1 VDRLTVN
8 DASNAVI
15 AAAILAGGDSQRMG
29 EDKATLGDNDS
40 LLIEWQVK
48 DLRDLSQSLPILI
61 CSGSRRYEA
70 LNTYNV
76 RHVSDS
82 VKSAGPLAGV
92 AKALETAA
100 TAGLEEGYVL
110 VLPTDSL
117 IPPSHIYDRLT
128 GAMSAASDVVLL
140 KGKHLHP
147 LHGLFSV
154 SLTSSMNDYV
164 ESGGR
169 SVMGFL
175 DDRSW
180 SSVTVPGAWEP
191 CLNFNTP
198 EEYECALAAFAKM
211 TPL

>member
-1 VDRLTVN
+1 MN

>member
-1 VDRLTVN
+1 MSDV
-8 DASNAVI
+8 SNAVI
-15 AAAILAGGDSQRMG
+15 ASAILAGGDSQRMG
-29 EDKATLGDNDS
+29 EDKAAIGNENS
-40 LLIEWQVK
+40 SLIERQVS
-48 DLRDLSQSLPILI
+48 DLRNLSQSMPILI

-70 LNTYNV
+70 LNTYDV
-76 RHVSDS
+76 RYVPDS
-82 VKSAGPLAGV
+82 VNSAGPLAGV

-100 TAGLEEGYVL
+100 TLGREEGYVF

-128 GAMSAASDVVLL
+128 DTMSATSEVVLL
-140 KGKHLHP
+140 QGERLHP
-147 LHGLFSV
+147 LHGLFSMA
-154 SLTSSMNDYV
+154 LAPSMNDYV

-180 SSVTVPGAWEP
+180 IPVTVPGAWEP

-198 EEYECALAAFAKM
+198 EEYERALVRFAKM
-211 TPL
+211 TSI

>member
-1 VDRLTVN
+1 VT

-29 EDKATLGDNDS
+29 LDKAALGDNDTS
-40 LLIEWQVK
+40 LIERQVK
-48 DLRDLSQSLPILI
+48 DLRDLSESLPILI
-61 CSGSRRYEA
+61 CSGSRRYKA
-70 LNTYNV
+70 LNTYDV
-76 RHVSDS
+76 RHVPDS
-82 VKSAGPLAGV
+82 LNSAGPLAGV

-100 TAGLEEGYVL
+100 TAGLEEGYVF

-117 IPPSHIYDRLT
+117 IPPSFIYDRLT
-128 GAMSAASDVVLL
+128 GAESATDEVVLL
-140 KGKHLHP
+140 EGERLHP

-154 SLTSSMNDYV
+154 SLASSMSDYV

-175 DDRSW
+175 DDLSW
-180 SSVTVPGAWEP
+180 SAVTVPKAWEP

-198 EEYECALAAFAKM
+198 EEYERALAAFAKM
-211 TPL
+211 TSV

>member
-1 VDRLTVN
+1 MN
-8 DASNAVI
+8 DAANAVI

-29 EDKATLGDNDS
+29 KDKAALGDKDS
-40 LLIEWQVK
+40 SLIEWQVK
-48 DLRDLSQSLPILI
+48 DLRDLSEALPILI

-70 LNTYNV
+70 LNTYDI
-76 RHVSDS
+76 RHVPDS

-100 TAGLEEGYVL
+100 TGGFEEGYVL

-117 IPPSHIYDRLT
+117 IPPSHIYARLT
-128 GAMSAASDVVLL
+128 GAMSGATEVVLL
-140 KGKHLHP
+140 KSEHLHP

-154 SLTSSMNDYV
+154 SLTSSMNDYI

-180 SSVTVPGAWEP
+180 SAVTVPRFWEP

-198 EEYECALAAFAKM
+198 EEYERALAAFAKM
-211 TPL
+211 TSV

>member
-1 VDRLTVN
+1 MN

-29 EDKATLGDNDS
+29 EDKAALGDEGAP
-40 LLIEWQVK
+40 LIERQVK
-48 DLRDLSQSLPILI
+48 DLRDLSESLPILI
-61 CSGSRRYEA
+61 CSGSRRYKA
-70 LNTYNV
+70 LNTYDV
-76 RHVSDS
+76 RHVPDS
-82 VKSAGPLAGV
+82 VNSAGPLAGV

-100 TAGLEEGYVL
+100 TAGLEEGYVF

-117 IPPSHIYDRLT
+117 IPPSFIYDRLT
-128 GAMSAASDVVLL
+128 GAESATDEVVLVE
-140 KGKHLHP
+140 GERLHP

-154 SLTSSMNDYV
+154 SLASSMSDYV

-175 DDRSW
+175 DDLSW
-180 SSVTVPGAWEP
+180 SAVTVPKAWEP

-198 EEYECALAAFAKM
+198 EEYERALAAFAKM
-211 TPL
+211 TSV

>member
-1 VDRLTVN
+1 VN

-29 EDKATLGDNDS
+29 LDKAALGDNDTS
-40 LLIEWQVK
+40 LIERQVK
-48 DLRDLSQSLPILI
+48 DLRDLSESLPILI
-61 CSGSRRYEA
+61 CSGSRRYKA
-70 LNTYNV
+70 LNTYGV
-76 RHVSDS
+76 RHVPDS
-82 VKSAGPLAGV
+82 LNSAGPLAGV

-100 TAGLEEGYVL
+100 TAGLEEGYVF

-117 IPPSHIYDRLT
+117 ITPSFIYDRLT
-128 GAMSAASDVVLL
+128 GAESATDEVVLL
-140 KGKHLHP
+140 EGERLHP

-154 SLTSSMNDYV
+154 SLASSMSDYV

-175 DDRSW
+175 DDLSW
-180 SSVTVPGAWEP
+180 SAVTVPKAWEP

-198 EEYECALAAFAKM
+198 EEYKRALAAFAKM
-211 TPL
+211 TSV

>member
-1 VDRLTVN
+1 VN

-29 EDKATLGDNDS
+29 LDKAALGDNDTS
-40 LLIEWQVK
+40 LIERQVK
-48 DLRDLSQSLPILI
+48 DLRDLSESLPILI
-61 CSGSRRYEA
+61 CSGSRRYKA
-70 LNTYNV
+70 LNTYDV
-76 RHVSDS
+76 RHVPDS
-82 VKSAGPLAGV
+82 LNSAGPLAGV

-100 TAGLEEGYVL
+100 TAGLEEGYVF

-117 IPPSHIYDRLT
+117 ITPSFIYDRLT
-128 GAMSAASDVVLL
+128 GAESATDEVVLL
-140 KGKHLHP
+140 EGERLHP

-154 SLTSSMNDYV
+154 SLASSMSDYV

-175 DDRSW
+175 DDLSW
-180 SSVTVPGAWEP
+180 SAVTVPKAWEP

-198 EEYECALAAFAKM
+198 EEYERALAAFAKM
-211 TPL
+211 TSV

>member
-1 VDRLTVN
+1 VN

-29 EDKATLGDNDS
+29 LDKAALGDNDTS
-40 LLIEWQVK
+40 LIERQVK
-48 DLRDLSQSLPILI
+48 DLRDLSESLPILI
-61 CSGSRRYEA
+61 CSGSRRYKA
-70 LNTYNV
+70 LNTYDV
-76 RHVSDS
+76 RHVPDS
-82 VKSAGPLAGV
+82 LNSAGPLAGV

-100 TAGLEEGYVL
+100 TAGLEEGYVF

-117 IPPSHIYDRLT
+117 IPPSFIYDRLT
-128 GAMSAASDVVLL
+128 GAESATDEVVLL
-140 KGKHLHP
+140 EGERLHP

-154 SLTSSMNDYV
+154 SLASSMSDYV

-175 DDRSW
+175 DDLSW
-180 SSVTVPGAWEP
+180 SAVTVPKAWEP

-198 EEYECALAAFAKM
+198 EEYERALAAFAKM
-211 TPL
+211 TSV

>member
-1 VDRLTVN
+1 MN
-8 DASNAVI
+8 DAANAVI

-29 EDKATLGDNDS
+29 KDKAALGDKDS
-40 LLIEWQVK
+40 SLIEWQVK
-48 DLRDLSQSLPILI
+48 DLRDLSEALPILI

-70 LNTYNV
+70 LNTYDI
-76 RHVSDS
+76 RHVPDS

-100 TAGLEEGYVL
+100 TGGFEEGYVL

-117 IPPSHIYDRLT
+117 IPPSHVYDRLT
-128 GAMSAASDVVLL
+128 GAMSAASEVVLL
-140 KGKHLHP
+140 KGEHLHP

-169 SVMGFL
+169 SVMGCL
-175 DDRSW
+175 DDSSW
-180 SSVTVPGAWEP
+180 SAVTVPRAWEP

-198 EEYECALAAFAKM
+198 EDYERVLAAFAKL
-211 TPL
+211 TSV

>member
-1 VDRLTVN
+1 MN
-8 DASNAVI
+8 DASTAVI

-29 EDKATLGDNDS
+29 EDKAALGDDDS
-40 LLIEWQVK
+40 LLIERQVK

-70 LNTYNV
+70 LDTYDV
-76 RHVSDS
+76 QYVPDS
-82 VKSAGPLAGV
+82 VNSAGPLAGV

-100 TAGLEEGYVL
+100 TTGLEEGYAF

-117 IPPSHIYDRLT
+117 IPPSHIYDCLT
-128 GAMSAASDVVLL
+128 GAMSATSEVVLL
-140 KGKHLHP
+140 KGERLHP

-154 SLTSSMNDYV
+154 SLASSMNDYV

-180 SSVTVPGAWEP
+180 TTVTVPRAWEP

-198 EEYECALAAFAKM
+198 EEYERALAAFAKM
-211 TPL
+211 TSA

>member
-1 VDRLTVN
+1 MN

-29 EDKATLGDNDS
+29 EDKAALGDGDAS
-40 LLIEWQVK
+40 LIEGQVK

-70 LNTYNV
+70 LNTYDV
-76 RHVSDS
+76 QCVPDS
-82 VKSAGPLAGV
+82 LNSGGPLAGV

-100 TAGLEEGYVL
+100 AAGFEEGYVL

-128 GAMSAASDVVLL
+128 AAVTATSEVVLL
-140 KGKHLHP
+140 KGERLHP

-180 SSVTVPGAWEP
+180 SAVTVPGTWEP
-191 CLNFNTP
+191 CLNFNTR
-198 EEYECALAAFAKM
+198 EEYERALAALAKM
-211 TPL
+211 TSV

>member
-1 VDRLTVN
+1 MN

-29 EDKATLGDNDS
+29 EDKAALGDND
-40 LLIEWQVK
+40 LPLIECQVK

-61 CSGSRRYEA
+61 CSGSRRSEA
-70 LNTYNV
+70 INTYDV
-76 RHVSDS
+76 RHIPDS
-82 VKSAGPLAGV
+82 VTSAGPLAGV

-100 TAGLEEGYVL
+100 AAGLEEGYML

-128 GAMSAASDVVLL
+128 GAMSAASEVVLL
-140 KGKHLHP
+140 KGEHLHP

-180 SSVTVPGAWEP
+180 SAVTVPRAWEP

-198 EEYECALAAFAKM
+198 EEYERALAAFAKM
-211 TPL
+211 TAV

>member
-1 VDRLTVN
+1 MN

-15 AAAILAGGDSQRMG
+15 AAAILAGGHSQRMG
-29 EDKATLGDNDS
+29 EDKATLNDGGAS
-40 LLIEWQVK
+40 LIERQVK
-48 DLRDLSQSLPILI
+48 DLRDLSEALPILI

-70 LNTYNV
+70 LNTYDV
-76 RHVSDS
+76 RHVPDS
-82 VKSAGPLAGV
+82 LNSAGPLAGV

-100 TAGLEEGYVL
+100 AAGLEEGYVL

-128 GAMSAASDVVLL
+128 GAMSGASEVVLL
-140 KGKHLHP
+140 KGEHLHP
-147 LHGLFSV
+147 LHGLFSI

-180 SSVTVPGAWEP
+180 SAVTVPGAWEL
-191 CLNFNTP
+191 CLNLNTP
-198 EEYECALAAFAKM
+198 EEYERALAAFAKM
-211 TPL
+211 TSV

>member
-1 VDRLTVN
+1 MDRVTLIDVSRT
-8 DASNAVI
+8 VI

-29 EDKATLGDNDS
+29 ADKAVLGDEGS
-40 LLIEWQVK
+40 SLIERHVR
-48 DLRDLSQSLPILI
+48 DLRNLSQSLPILI

-70 LNTYNV
+70 LNSYDV
-76 RHVSDS
+76 RHVPDS
-82 VKSAGPLAGV
+82 VNSAGPLAGV
-92 AKALETAA
+92 AKALDTAA
-100 TAGLEEGYVL
+100 TTGLEEGYVF

-128 GAMSAASDVVLL
+128 DSMSATSEAVLV
-140 KGKHLHP
+140 KCERLHP

-154 SLTSSMNDYV
+154 ALASSMNDYV

-180 SSVTVPGAWEP
+180 TAVTLPGAWET

-198 EEYECALAAFAKM
+198 KEYERALAAFAKM
-211 TPL
+211 TSV

>member
-1 VDRLTVN
+1 MN

-29 EDKATLGDNDS
+29 EDKAALGDKGS
-40 LLIEWQVK
+40 SLIEWQVK
-48 DLRDLSQSLPILI
+48 DLRDLSQSLPIVI

-70 LNTYNV
+70 LNTYDV
-76 RHVSDS
+76 RHVPDS

-100 TAGLEEGYVL
+100 TGGHEEGYVL

-117 IPPSHIYDRLT
+117 ILPSHIYDRLT
-128 GAMSAASDVVLL
+128 GAMSAASEIVLL
-140 KGKHLHP
+140 KGQRLHP

-154 SLTSSMNDYV
+154 SLTRSMNDYI

-180 SSVTVPGAWEP
+180 STVTVPKAWEP

-198 EEYECALAAFAKM
+198 EEYERALAAFAKM
-211 TPL
+211 TSV

>member
-1 VDRLTVN
+1 MSNV
-8 DASNAVI
+8 SNAVI

-29 EDKATLGDNDS
+29 EDKAALGDDDS
-40 LLIEWQVK
+40 SLIERQVK

-61 CSGSRRYEA
+61 CSGSRRYEV

-76 RHVSDS
+76 RHVPDLLN
-82 VKSAGPLAGV
+82 SAGPLAGL
-92 AKALETAA
+92 ARALETAA
-100 TAGLEEGYVL
+100 ATCIEQGYVF

-117 IPPSHIYDRLT
+117 IPPSHIYDCLT
-128 GAMSAASDVVLL
+128 GAAPATSEVVLL
-140 KGKHLHP
+140 KGERLHP

-154 SLTSSMNDYV
+154 ALAPCMQDYV

-180 SSVTVPGAWEP
+180 ATVTAPRAWEP

-198 EEYECALAAFAKM
+198 DEYERALEAFVKM
-211 TPL
+211 TSV

>member
-1 VDRLTVN
+1 MN

-29 EDKATLGDNDS
+29 EDKAALGDNDS
-40 LLIEWQVK
+40 SLIEWQVK
-48 DLRDLSQSLPILI
+48 DLRNLSQSLPIFI

-70 LNTYNV
+70 LNTYDV
-76 RHVSDS
+76 RHVPDS
-82 VKSAGPLAGV
+82 VESAGPLAGV
-92 AKALETAA
+92 AKALEAAA
-100 TAGLEEGYVL
+100 TEGLEEGYVL

-117 IPPSHIYDRLT
+117 MPPSHIYDRLT
-128 GAMSAASDVVLL
+128 DAMSAATEVILL
-140 KGKHLHP
+140 EGEHLHP

-175 DDRSW
+175 DDRCW
-180 SSVTVPGAWEP
+180 SAVTVPGTWEP

-198 EEYECALAAFAKM
+198 EEYERALAAFAKM
-211 TPL
+211 TSV

>member
-1 VDRLTVN
+1 MTDVSST
-8 DASNAVI
+8 VI

-29 EDKATLGDNDS
+29 EDKAALGDKGAS
-40 LLIEWQVK
+40 LIERQAK

-61 CSGSRRYEA
+61 CSGSRRYDA
-70 LNTYNV
+70 LNTYDV

-82 VKSAGPLAGV
+82 LNFTGPLGGL

-100 TAGLEEGYVL
+100 SAGIDEGYVF

-117 IPPSHIYDRLT
+117 IPPTHIYDRLM
-128 GAMSAASDVVLL
+128 AAVSAASEVVLL
-140 KGKHLHP
+140 KGERLHP

-154 SLTSSMNDYV
+154 SLAAKMNDYV

-175 DDRSW
+175 DNRSW
-180 SSVTVPGAWEP
+180 TTVTVPDAWEP

-198 EEYECALAAFAKM
+198 DEYQRALAAFAKM
-211 TPL
+211 TSV

>member
-1 VDRLTVN
+1 VN

-29 EDKATLGDNDS
+29 EDKAALGDNDS
-40 LLIEWQVK
+40 SLIEWQVK
-48 DLRDLSQSLPILI
+48 DLRNLSQSLPIFI

-70 LNTYNV
+70 LNTSDV
-76 RHVSDS
+76 RHVPDS
-82 VKSAGPLAGV
+82 VESAGPLAGV

-100 TAGLEEGYVL
+100 TAGLEEGYLL

-117 IPPSHIYDRLT
+117 IPPSHIYGRLT
-128 GAMSAASDVVLL
+128 DAMSATREVILL
-140 KGKHLHP
+140 KGEHLHP
-147 LHGLFSV
+147 LHGLFSI

-164 ESGGR
+164 KSGGR

-175 DDRSW
+175 DERCW
-180 SSVTVPGAWEP
+180 SAVTVPEAWEP

-198 EEYECALAAFAKM
+198 EEYERALAAFEKM
-211 TPL
+211 TSV

>member
-1 VDRLTVN
+1 VN

-29 EDKATLGDNDS
+29 EDKAALGHEGAS
-40 LLIEWQVK
+40 LIDRQVK

-70 LNTYNV
+70 LNTYGV
-76 RHVSDS
+76 RHVPDS
-82 VKSAGPLAGV
+82 VTSAGPLAGV

-100 TAGLEEGYVL
+100 TAGLEEGYMF

-117 IPPSHIYDRLT
+117 IAPSHIYDRLT
-128 GAMSAASDVVLL
+128 GAESATSEVVLL
-140 KGKHLHP
+140 KGERLHP

-154 SLTSSMNDYV
+154 SLASSMNDYV

-175 DDRSW
+175 DDLSW
-180 SSVTVPGAWEP
+180 SAVTVPRAWEP

-198 EEYECALAAFAKM
+198 EEYERALAAFAKM
-211 TPL
+211 TSV

>member
-1 VDRLTVN
+1 MN
-8 DASNAVI
+8 DASNAVM

-29 EDKATLGDNDS
+29 EDKAALGDGGAS
-40 LLIEWQVK
+40 LIERQVK
-48 DLRDLSQSLPILI
+48 DLRTLSEALPILI

-70 LNTYNV
+70 LNTYDV
-76 RHVSDS
+76 RHVPDS
-82 VKSAGPLAGV
+82 LNSAGPLAGV

-100 TAGLEEGYVL
+100 VAGLEEGYVF

-128 GAMSAASDVVLL
+128 GAESATSEVVLL
-140 KGKHLHP
+140 KGERLHP
-147 LHGLFSV
+147 LHGIFSV
-154 SLTSSMNDYV
+154 SLTTSMTDYV

-175 DDRSW
+175 DDRCW
-180 SSVTVPGAWEP
+180 AAVTVPGAWEP

-198 EEYECALAAFAKM
+198 DEYERALEAFAKM
-211 TPL
+211 TSV

>member
-1 VDRLTVN
+1 VN

-29 EDKATLGDNDS
+29 EDKAGLGDNVS
-40 LLIEWQVK
+40 SLIEWQVN
-48 DLRDLSQSLPILI
+48 DLRDLSESLPILI
-61 CSGSRRYEA
+61 CSGSRSYEA
-70 LNTYNV
+70 LNAYDV
-76 RHVSDS
+76 RYVPDS

-92 AKALETAA
+92 AQALETAA
-100 TAGLEEGYVL
+100 TGGLEEGYVL

-128 GAMSAASDVVLL
+128 GAMSGATEVVLL
-140 KGKHLHP
+140 KGEHLHP

-154 SLTSSMNDYV
+154 SLTSSMNDYI

-180 SSVTVPGAWEP
+180 SAVTVPGAWEP

-198 EEYECALAAFAKM
+198 EEYERALAAFAKM
-211 TPL
+211 TSV

>member
-1 VDRLTVN
+1 MN
-8 DASNAVI
+8 DASTAVI

-29 EDKATLGDNDS
+29 EDKAALGDDDS
-40 LLIEWQVK
+40 LLIERQVK

-61 CSGSRRYEA
+61 CSGSRRYEV
-70 LNTYNV
+70 LNTYDV
-76 RHVSDS
+76 RHVPDS

-100 TAGLEEGYVL
+100 AAGLEEGFVL

-128 GAMSAASDVVLL
+128 GAMSAASEVVLL
-140 KGKHLHP
+140 KGEHLHP

-180 SSVTVPGAWEP
+180 SAVTVPRAWEP

-198 EEYECALAAFAKM
+198 EEYERALAAFAKM
-211 TPL
+211 TSA

>member
-1 VDRLTVN
+1 MN
-8 DASNAVI
+8 DASNAVV

-29 EDKATLGDNDS
+29 LDKAALGDNDTS
-40 LLIEWQVK
+40 LIERQVK
-48 DLRDLSQSLPILI
+48 DLRDLSESLPILI

-70 LNTYNV
+70 LNTYDV
-76 RHVSDS
+76 RHLPDS
-82 VKSAGPLAGV
+82 LNSAGPLAGV

-100 TAGLEEGYVL
+100 TAGLEEGYVF

-117 IPPSHIYDRLT
+117 VPPSHIYDRLT
-128 GAMSAASDVVLL
+128 GAMSAASEVVLL
-140 KGKHLHP
+140 KGEHLHP

-154 SLTSSMNDYV
+154 SLTSSMSDYV

-175 DDRSW
+175 DDLSW
-180 SSVTVPGAWEP
+180 SAVTVPKAWEP

-198 EEYECALAAFAKM
+198 EEYERALAAFAKM
-211 TPL
+211 TSV

>member
-1 VDRLTVN
+1 MN
-8 DASNAVI
+8 GASNAVI

-29 EDKATLGDNDS
+29 EDKAALGDGGAS
-40 LLIEWQVK
+40 LIERLVT
-48 DLRDLSQSLPILI
+48 DLRDLSQSLPIFI

-70 LNTYNV
+70 LNIYDV
-76 RHVSDS
+76 RHVPDS
-82 VKSAGPLAGV
+82 LNSAGPLAGV

-100 TAGLEEGYVL
+100 AAGLEEGYVF

-117 IPPSHIYDRLT
+117 IPPSHIYNRLT
-128 GAMSAASDVVLL
+128 GPKSANSEVVLL
-140 KGKHLHP
+140 KGERLHP

-154 SLTSSMNDYV
+154 ALAACMQDYID
-164 ESGGR
+164 SGGR

-180 SSVTVPGAWEP
+180 TSVTVPGAWEP

-198 EEYECALAAFAKM
+198 EEYERAQAAFVKM
-211 TPL
+211 TCL

>member
-1 VDRLTVN
+1 VN
-8 DASNAVI
+8 DASNAVM

-29 EDKATLGDNDS
+29 EDKAALGDGGAS
-40 LLIEWQVK
+40 LIERQVK
-48 DLRDLSQSLPILI
+48 DLRTLSEALPILI

-70 LNTYNV
+70 LNTYDV
-76 RHVSDS
+76 RHVPDS
-82 VKSAGPLAGV
+82 LNSAGPLAGV
-92 AKALETAA
+92 AKALETAVA
-100 TAGLEEGYVL
+100 AGIEEGYVF

-128 GAMSAASDVVLL
+128 GAESATSEVVLL
-140 KGKHLHP
+140 KGERLHP

-154 SLTSSMNDYV
+154 SLTTSMTDYV

-175 DDRSW
+175 DDRCW
-180 SSVTVPGAWEP
+180 AAVKVPGVWEP

-198 EEYECALAAFAKM
+198 EEYERALAAFKKM
-211 TPL
+211 TSV

>member
-1 VDRLTVN
+1 MSDL
-8 DASNAVI
+8 SNTVI
-15 AAAILAGGDSQRMG
+15 AAAILAGGNSQRMG
-29 EDKATLGDNDS
+29 EDKAAIGNDDLS
-40 LLIEWQVK
+40 LIERQVS

-61 CSGSRRYEA
+61 CSGHRRYEA
-70 LNTYNV
+70 LHNYDV
-76 RHVSDS
+76 RYVPDS
-82 VKSAGPLAGV
+82 LNSTGPLAGV

-100 TAGLEEGYVL
+100 TAGRDEGYVF

-117 IPPSHIYDRLT
+117 IPPSHIYDCLT
-128 GAMSAASDVVLL
+128 DATSATSEVVLL
-140 KGKHLHP
+140 QGERLHP

-154 SLTSSMNDYV
+154 ALASRMNDYV

-180 SSVTVPGAWEP
+180 TAVTVPRGWDP

-198 EEYECALAAFAKM
+198 EEYERALAAFAKM
-211 TPL
+211 TSI